1 MQHHMTKKALFLCIL
16 IVLSA
21 LLVMMLPRMA
31 SVLSW
36 RLEAA
41 STFMRLLLRPAG
53 SVPTPSA
60 PGIITAT
67 DFAAPLPTATATAN
81 VLLLAPAPGTPSPA
95 SIAFPSPTALPAV
108 VHLPSPPYE
117 AQDWNNCGPAT
128 LAMYLHFYGW
138 QGSQFDIADKVKPTR
153 ADRNVN
159 IDELATYI
167 AQNVSGYHTRYRVAG
182 DINLLRSLIANQI
195 PVMVEEGYRLQE
207 PFWFGDDLWAGHYL
221 LLTAYDDYAQIFIA
235 QDSFTTADKTI
246 RYDQLRE
253 NWQSFNYLYLLV
265 YPPQKADAVRALLA
279 ADWNEEDNY
288 ANAMQRAYSEISTN
302 PNDAIAWFNL
312 GSALTYFQRYGEAAS
327 AFDQARQ
334 NGLPQRM
341 LRYRFAPFMAYFHSG
356 RNEDLLSLTE
366 YALKITPNSEEALLW
381 RAWALYRAGKKG
393 EALANLRK
401 ALEVSPDYIDALNAV
416 QFIQAN

>member
-1 MQHHMTKKALFLCIL
+1 MTRKALFLCIL
-16 IVLSA
+16 IALPV
-21 LLVMMLPRMA
+21 LLVVMLPRMA
-31 SVLSW
+31 TSLPW

-41 STFMRLLLRPAG
+41 STFVRLLLHPAG

-60 PGIITAT
+60 PDVITAT
-67 DFAAPLPTATATAN
+67 DFAVPLPTTTATAY
-81 VLLLAPAPGTPSPA
+81 VLHPTTTPGTAPPAFTPS
-95 SIAFPSPTALPAV
+95 PSPTALPAV
-108 VHLPSPPYE
+108 VNLPSPQYE

-138 QGSQFDIADKVKPTR
+138 QGNQFDIADKVKPTR

-159 IDELATYI
+159 IDELAAYV
-167 AQNVSGYHTRYRVAG
+167 AQNVPGYHIRYRVAG

-195 PVMVEEGYRLQE
+195 PVIVEEGYHLEE

-221 LLTAYDDYAQIFIA
+221 LLTAYNDYTQTFTA

-246 RYDQLRE
+246 RYDQLRQ
-253 NWQSFNYLYLLV
+253 NWQSFNYLYMLI
-265 YPPQKADAVRALLA
+265 YPPQKADIVRTLLV
-279 ADWNEEDNY
+279 ADWDEEDNY
-288 ANAMQRAYSEISTN
+288 INAMQRARREININ

-334 NGLPQRM
+334 NGLPQRI

-381 RAWALYRAGKKG
+381 RAWALYRAGKKD
-393 EALANLRK
+393 EALANLQK